1 MNFTELELLRATAKE
16 TIKLRL
22 GEEPSDNYKYHVLVC
37 GGTGCISVGCKNTL
51 ESLQES
57 IAKHGLQDEVKV
69 VVTGCMGTCE
79 MGPVITVFPEG
90 YYYCRVQPED
100 TDEIV
105 TSHLKNGKYVER
117 LCYHAADGSVHAR
130 KSDMTFFKKQK
141 RNALR
146 NCGLINQTSIEE
158 YIAMDGF
165 KALAKV
171 LKGMTQQQ
179 VVDEIKKSGL
189 RGRGGAGFPTG
200 VKWQFVLDQN
210 ADQKYIVCNGDEGDP
225 GAFMDRSVLED
236 DPFSVI
242 EAMTIGGFA
251 VGATKGFAYIRLEY
265 PRAIDHFNRAL
276 ERARE
281 VGLLGNNILETDFSF
296 DIEIRVGA
304 GAFVCGEETA
314 LLASIE
320 GRRGE
325 PRPRPPFPAVSGLF
339 NKPTVINNVE
349 SWASICPI
357 INNGSEWYAAMGTEK
372 SKGTKVFTLA
382 GKITN
387 TGLVEI
393 PLGLT
398 LREMVEDIGGG
409 VPNGKAFKAAQT
421 GGPSGGC
428 IPADY
433 LDTPIDYENLAALGS
448 IVGSGG
454 MIIVDEDTCMVD
466 LAKFYLGFTQDES
479 CGKCTPCR
487 IGTKRMLEILERITK
502 GLGKEEDLDLLIE
515 LANSVKASALCGL
528 GQTAPN
534 PILSTLR
541 YFRHEF
547 EAHIK
552 DKTCPA
558 GVCKM
563 PRKGLKS

>member
-37 GGTGCISVGCKNTL
+37 GGTGCISIGCKNTL

-57 IAKHGLQDEVKV
+57 ITKNNLQDQVKV

-100 TDEIV
+100 ADDIV
-105 TSHLKNGKYVER
+105 STHLMGGKIVER
-117 LCYHAADGSVHAR
+117 LCYHAADGSVQPR
-130 KSDMTFFKKQK
+130 KNDMTFFKKQK

-158 YIAMDGF
+158 YIAMDGY
-165 KALAKV
+165 KALAKA
-171 LKGMTQQQ
+171 LKQMTPQQ
-179 VVDEIKKSGL
+179 VVDEVKKSGL

-200 VKWQFVLDQN
+200 VKWQFVLDQQS
-210 ADQKYIVCNGDEGDP
+210 DQKYIVCNGDEGDP

-236 DPFSVI
+236 DPYSVI
-242 EAMTIGGFA
+242 EAMTVGGYA
-251 VGATKGFAYIRLEY
+251 VGASKGFAYIRLEY
-265 PRAIDHFNRAL
+265 PRAIDHFNKAL
-276 ERARE
+276 ERSRE
-281 VGLLGNNILETDFSF
+281 IGLLGNNILGTDFCF

-339 NKPTVINNVE
+339 NKPTIINNVE

-357 INNGSEWYAAMGTEK
+357 IVNGAEWYASMGTEK

-409 VPNGKAFKAAQT
+409 VPDGKAFKAAQT

-428 IPADY
+428 IPAAY

-454 MIIVDEDTCMVD
+454 MIIVDEGTCMVD

-502 GLGKEEDLDLLIE
+502 GLGKEEDLDLLVE

-541 YFRHEF
+541 YFRDEF

>member
-51 ESLQES
+51 ESLQEA
-57 IAKHGLQDEVKV
+57 ITKNGLQDQVKV

-100 TDEIV
+100 AAEIV
-105 TSHLKNGKYVER
+105 SSHLVGGNFVER
-117 LCYHAADGSVHAR
+117 LCYHAADGSVQPR
-130 KSDMTFFKKQK
+130 KTDMTFFKKQK

-158 YIAMDGF
+158 YIAMDGY
-165 KALAKV
+165 KALAKA
-171 LKGMTQQQ
+171 LKQMSPQQ
-179 VVDEIKKSGL
+179 VVDEVKKSGL

-200 VKWQFVLDQN
+200 VKWQFVLDQQ

-236 DPFSVI
+236 DPYSVI
-242 EAMTIGGFA
+242 EAMTVGGYA
-251 VGATKGFAYIRLEY
+251 VGASKGFAYIRLEY
-265 PRAIDHFNRAL
+265 PRAIDHFNKAL

-281 VGLLGNNILETDFSF
+281 IGLLGNNILGTDFCF

-357 INNGSEWYAAMGTEK
+357 IVNGAEWYASMGTEK

-409 VPNGKAFKAAQT
+409 VPDGKAFKAAQT

-428 IPADY
+428 IPAAY

-454 MIIVDEDTCMVD
+454 MIIVDEGTCMVD

-515 LANSVKASALCGL
+515 LAHSVKASALCGL

-541 YFRHEF
+541 YFRDEF